1 MEGLDLLEIG
11 MINLYGND
19 IYGLEIVLNKIV
31 NRQSINYNKEV
42 KKKLIKNKTYIY
54 EYYKILFYILK
65 LDSDM

>member
-31 NRQSINYNKEV
+31 NR
-42 KKKLIKNKTYIY
+42 
-54 EYYKILFYILK
+54 
-65 LDSDM
+65 